1 MFSLHGRAELGETH
15 WVYLTVQNPT
25 NSAGTEEDEGLSH
38 SSSPWW
44 LTPLKFQIADQKK
57 TIFQDRSSSIH
68 FWGGGKRKKWRDRRS
83 LERDRDS
90 LLVRERWKELGW
102 NLKAVPC
109 WCRDFVQTSYPG
121 VADFGMFAKANEDWH
136 SSFWNVL
143 LPVPLPILAKV
154 RDPAI
159 LQSTFGIFNTIRTYS
174 IQFRFNQVQEH
185 NWADFQDCHVSHN
198 NLVFFSHWFGISD

>member
-15 WVYLTVQNPT
+15 WVYLTVQSPT

-136 SSFWNVL
+136 SSFWNYPSWQKSGIL
-143 LPVPLPILAKV
+143 QFFRVPLH
-154 RDPAI
+154 
-159 LQSTFGIFNTIRTYS
+159 SGIFNTIRTYS